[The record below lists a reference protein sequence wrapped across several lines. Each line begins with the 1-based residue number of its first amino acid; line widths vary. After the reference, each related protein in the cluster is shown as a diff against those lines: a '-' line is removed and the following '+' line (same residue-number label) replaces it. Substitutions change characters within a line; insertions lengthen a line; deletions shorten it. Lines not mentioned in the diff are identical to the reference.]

1 MPSEKTEKRDRKGRP
16 KGLGYA
22 QLALIAVL
30 VLLAIY
36 FARAPE
42 GVETIVSAGGDATEP
57 GNIPVS
63 LFNPTPTAQ
72 SLTVKLTGNVKAEA
86 RVRVRSELEGRVV
99 WVSPQFR
106 NGGAIPAGEPLVRID
121 RTEYELHVEAAAGM
135 VEEAEARLA
144 ALMSGPAAEGTLN
157 RARAALRLAELD
169 LERTEIS
176 FPYDSRVISSDVGVG
191 ELVGQQDEV
200 GSQAN
205 MGIIYRSDALEI
217 DAPIAIEDLDYL
229 APAIGRAAQAITDS
243 GSYEAEIARISSVV
257 SPQTRLASVF
267 LRFTDGQPTESLPL
281 PGTFVEI
288 EIEGPLF
295 QNVYILP
302 DSVLQDL
309 DTVWI
314 VKDGALSS
322 NAPKAVGRTSE
333 GLMVVPFDAGEGI
346 VVGSL
351 PGAREGLEVE
361 VAESQ
366 L

>member
-1 MPSEKTEKRDRKGRP
+1 MPSEKTENKDGKGRP

-22 QLALIAVL
+22 QLVLVAVL
-30 VLLAIY
+30 VLVAIY
-36 FARAPE
+36 FARAPG
-42 GVETIVSAGGDATEP
+42 GVETDIISGPVTGSGNLVVS
-57 GNIPVS
+57 V
-63 LFNPTPTAQ
+63 FNPAPTAQ
-72 SLTVKLTGNVKAEA
+72 SLTVKLTGNVKTEA
-86 RVRVRSELEGRVV
+86 RVRVRSELVGRVV

-106 NGGAIPAGEPLVRID
+106 NGGTLAADEPLVRID

-144 ALMSGPAAEGTLN
+144 ALMSGPAAEGTLK

-217 DAPIAIEDLDYL
+217 DAPIDIEDLEYL
-229 APAIGRAAQAITDS
+229 APAIGRTAQVYTGS
-243 GSYEAEIARISSVV
+243 GDYEAEIMRISSVL
-257 SPQTRLASVF
+257 SPQTRFASLF
-267 LRFTDGQPTESLPL
+267 LRFSDDQSAESLPL

-288 EIEGPLF
+288 EIEGPSF
-295 QNVYILP
+295 QNVFILP
-302 DSVLQDL
+302 DSVLQEHDAI
-309 DTVWI
+309 WI
-314 VKDGALSS
+314 VKDGALSLVS
-322 NAPKAVGRTSE
+322 PLAIGRTNE
-333 GLMVVPFDAGEGI
+333 GLVVAAFDAGEGI
-346 VVGSL
+346 VIGSL
-351 PGAREGLEVE
+351 PGAREGLEVDL
-361 VAESQ
+361 AESQ

>member
-1 MPSEKTEKRDRKGRP
+1 MPSEKTEKKDRKGRP

-22 QLALIAVL
+22 QLALVAVL

-36 FARAPE
+36 FARAPDRM
-42 GVETIVSAGGDATEP
+42 ETDVIARPATGSGNTVVS
-57 GNIPVS
+57 VV
-63 LFNPTPTAQ
+63 NPTPTAQ
-72 SLTVKLTGNVKAEA
+72 SLTVKLTGNVKTEA
-86 RVRVRSELEGRVV
+86 RVKVRSELVGRVV

-106 NGGAIPAGEPLVRID
+106 NGGAIAADEPLVRID

-217 DAPIAIEDLDYL
+217 DAPIDVEDLEYL
-229 APAIGRAAQAITDS
+229 APAIGRTAQVYTGS
-243 GSYEAEIARISSVV
+243 GVYEAEIMRISSVLV
-257 SPQTRLASVF
+257 PQTRLASLF
-267 LRFTDGQPTESLPL
+267 LRFSEDQSAESLPL

-288 EIEGPLF
+288 EIEGPSF
-295 QNVYILP
+295 QNVYVLP
-302 DSVLQDL
+302 DSVLQER
-309 DTVWI
+309 DTVWV

-322 NAPKAVGRTSE
+322 ISPLAIGRTNE
-333 GLMVVPFDAGEGI
+333 GLVVAAFDAGEGI

-351 PGAREGLEVE
+351 PGAREGLEVDL
-361 VAESQ
+361 AESQ